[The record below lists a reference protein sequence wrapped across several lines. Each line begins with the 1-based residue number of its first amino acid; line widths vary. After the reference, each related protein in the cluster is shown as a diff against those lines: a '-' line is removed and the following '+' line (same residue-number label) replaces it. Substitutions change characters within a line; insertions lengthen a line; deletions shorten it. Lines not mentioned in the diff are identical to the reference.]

1 MAGVETLL
9 FDKVVANPLKAIVE
23 EGGRFARDNNC
34 DFVVALGGGSVM
46 DAAKAMAMY
55 ALQPGDLWDYVGA
68 STGKM
73 QPLVNPTLPVIVI
86 TTTAGTGSEVDQ
98 WSVVT
103 NPDTKEKIGC
113 GG

>member
-1 MAGVETLL
+1 MVVISNGKSTQASGALDRTLEQLRMTGVETLL

-73 QPLVNPTLPVIVI
+73 
-86 TTTAGTGSEVDQ
+86 
-98 WSVVT
+98 
-103 NPDTKEKIGC
+103 
-113 GG
+113 